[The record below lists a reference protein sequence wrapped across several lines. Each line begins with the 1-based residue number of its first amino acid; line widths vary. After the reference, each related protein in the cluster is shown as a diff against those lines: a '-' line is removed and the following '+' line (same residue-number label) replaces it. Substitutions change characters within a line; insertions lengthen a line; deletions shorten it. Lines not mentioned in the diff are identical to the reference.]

1 MAAVTSRFRQ
11 FTAMF
16 SNYPKTQNELSLTD
30 KPAAN
35 GNTSQPRAP
44 SQRADTLPTTSH
56 RPTRSDE
63 EDQRRRDGKPK
74 EELNIFASPE
84 NKRRPSPEKRMERAR
99 RPRRN
104 SESSVMDR
112 PKMTEEERAARE
124 RRHKEREERRRK
136 EGRPGRPRK
145 PKGLDVIDKL
155 DVTGIYG
162 PGLFH
167 HDGPFDACNP
177 HRNRRKDR
185 AAPMQAF
192 PVGSA
197 NNALGGAGPVN
208 KNVNLDQ
215 FHGRGVEAFTD
226 YHDAPETENRWA
238 PRRPEMSDRQISF
251 NPSERVEP
259 VHGEESVGL
268 GTSTF
273 LEGAPASRSAM
284 QRRESEDHGSVPVGL
299 SGGGITR
306 KKSLAQR
313 IRGIS
318 QPRPRYGEGRVISP
332 EARYERGSMSPE
344 TSPHGPLSA
353 GGTTRLHERNPFF
366 DDYDGAYEKKGT
378 TIKIAEQEKETGR
391 SRADS
396 EAKKGLLSDMGRS
409 RAPSSPT
416 RPLQRSITADSV
428 GEGSSRAPP
437 AGGSGFLSRVKS
449 LRGGRRPRPEIR
461 G

>member
-1 MAAVTSRFRQ
+1 
-11 FTAMF
+11 MF
-16 SNYPKTQNELSLTD
+16 SDYPTTQNGLSLSD
-30 KPAAN
+30 KPVTN
-35 GNTSQPRAP
+35 GNAQAPRLL
-44 SQRADTLPTTSH
+44 SQRTETHPTISH
-56 RPTRSDE
+56 RPSRSNEDE
-63 EDQRRRDGKPK
+63 QRRREAPSK
-74 EELNIFASPE
+74 ELDIFASPE
-84 NKRRPSPEKRMERAR
+84 KPGRSSPEKRMMERPR

-104 SESSVMDR
+104 SESSAMER
-112 PKMTEEERAARE
+112 PRMTEEERTARE
-124 RRHKEREERRRK
+124 KRYKEREERRRK

-226 YHDAPETENRWA
+226 YHDAPENEARWG
-238 PRRPEMSDRQISF
+238 PRPTNDRQISF
-251 NPSERVEP
+251 NPADRIEP

-284 QRRESEDHGSVPVGL
+284 QRRDSEDQGNIAPMPL

-306 KKSLAQR
+306 KKSLVQR

-332 EARYERGSMSPE
+332 EARYERGPTSPE
-344 TSPHGPLSA
+344 TSPRGPLSA
-353 GGTTRLHERNPFF
+353 GGTTRMHERNPFF
-366 DDYDGAYEKKGT
+366 DDYEGAYEKKGAS
-378 TIKIAEQEKETGR
+378 IKIAEQDKDTTGR

-396 EAKKGLLSDMGRS
+396 EAKKGLLSDMGRT

-428 GEGSSRAPP
+428 GEAASKPSLGV
-437 AGGSGFLSRVKS
+437 GGGFLSRVRS
-449 LRGGRRPRPEIR
+449 LKGGRRARPEIR